1 MPLRVT
7 AGKLEIGEHAICFRC
22 AADAVSVECS
32 ISRQAI
38 RNLAGVHALPP
49 ELSDL
54 AAFSQ
59 LLSRIEK
66 IANRKY
72 PRTRFEKETALK
84 IGTADL
90 LRYGF

>member
-1 MPLRVT
+1 MPLRIAT
-7 AGKLEIGEHAICFRC
+7 GKLEIGEHAICFRC
-22 AADAVSVECS
+22 AADADSVECT

-38 RNLAGVHALPP
+38 RDLADIYALAAQ
-49 ELSDL
+49 LSDL

-59 LLSRIEK
+59 LLSQIENV
-66 IANRKY
+66 ADRKY
-72 PRTRFEKETALK
+72 PKSRFEKERPLK